1 MADQTIEKLMRRF
14 ITILFYLFYAATCPA
29 QNKIIVD
36 ANGKGNFKTTAN
48 WLFKN
53 RWNPLM
59 N

>member
-1 MADQTIEKLMRRF
+1 MRRF